1 MSIKSKKWPR
11 ITAVTKHG
19 KAAFLL
25 DCRIK
30 GGGER
35 KYFAT
40 RAEAEGQQQLLRIER
55 NNEGISGMA
64 CPKELREEALK
75 CQRRVD
81 PVKASLTDAVEFLLE
96 ELKATRR
103 PPHGKRTD

>member
-11 ITAVTKHG
+11 ITAVSQNG
-19 KAAFLL
+19 KAAFQLE
-25 DCRIK
+25 CRIK
-30 GGGER
+30 GRGER

-40 RAEAEGQQQLLRIER
+40 RTEAEGQQQLLRIER
-55 NNEGISGMA
+55 NNEGISSMG

-96 ELKATRR
+96 ELKATRGTQ
-103 PPHGKRTD
+103 HGRRTD